1 MSSGTALR
9 ERTIIN
15 DCYILRQRV
24 GRDAYCE
31 IWRASA
37 LFSATN
43 FLLRFIDASVP
54 AEYCDGERRLIL
66 DAYDVRHAAILDVVE
81 VDRYG
86 QQMFISSEYNALVTL
101 EQALSGGITFSLE
114 HICGFVLELSQA
126 LDMFNR
132 RGLVYGTLN
141 LQSIFVSLE
150 QGLVTEL
157 KLLKPGYLPLVG
169 AASGLGPEVLRCN
182 HGFMAPECKPGATA
196 APDQR
201 ADVYS
206 LGILLYRLI
215 TGLMPFRGVHEA
227 RALDATVSVR
237 HVSNALIRRGI
248 PPALAMIVVACVRE
262 NPASRYPNM
271 VGLIR
276 ELRLFLDDRRLATI
290 RRGAADPLADL
301 EKLNTAKS
309 AGGAEQV
316 LRKLDMAEYF
326 GALSAGLSAESE
338 PDSALYFPAAISR
351 GGHGSGPS
359 TDTEEVAEMG
369 ESDVDSL
376 SAQDYVE
383 ASLGL
388 IGVSLPARAGARA
401 NGSAAA
407 MADLAEAALHG
418 SSDAPAA
425 GSQTAVTQQAGAG
438 GMAEMSTEA
447 GQHVRWSHVRI
458 DSEELKD
465 SLLAACES
473 ARSRHGAFRYIQE
486 PAGDQGKRLMAEL
499 VEAMRRSYFVLDL
512 LDGGHDLGGFIS
524 ALQAAFEVSLRDVS
538 PGIRRR
544 LRSRFPSAL
553 RSIGASSDA
562 ENAAIACAGLGTRS
576 RPLVMIIRVSDPMD
590 GVLEAFFDALAAL
603 AYHERLCVFAFFSGE
618 APVA

>member
-24 GRDAYCE
+24 GRDAYCD

-54 AEYCDGERRLIL
+54 AECCEGERRLIL

-101 EQALSGGITFSLE
+101 EQALSGGITFSLD

-169 AASGLGPEVLRCN
+169 AASGLGPETVRCN
-182 HGFMAPECKPGATA
+182 HGFMAPECKPGASA

-206 LGILLYRLI
+206 LGILLYKLI
-215 TGLMPFRGVHEA
+215 TGLMPFRGAHEE
-227 RALDATVSVR
+227 RALDASVSVR

-248 PPALAMIVVACVRE
+248 PPALAAIVITCVRE

-301 EKLNTAKS
+301 EKLNATKS

-338 PDSALYFPAAISR
+338 PDSALYFPAAPSR
-351 GGHGSGPS
+351 GGHGSGPG
-359 TDTEEVAEMG
+359 TAAEEVSEMD
-369 ESDVDSL
+369 ESDIDRL

-383 ASLGL
+383 ASLRL
-388 IGVSLPARAGARA
+388 IGISLPARAGARA
-401 NGSAAA
+401 DGSTPAAA
-407 MADLAEAALHG
+407 D
-418 SSDAPAA
+418 PAA
-425 GSQTAVTQQAGAG
+425 TAPPSSLDSSAGGSGTIVSQPSGAA
-438 GMAEMSTEA
+438 GMAEIPAES
-447 GQHVRWSHVRI
+447 GRHVRWSHVRI

-465 SLLAACES
+465 SLLAACDS

-486 PAGDQGKRLMAEL
+486 PAGDQGQRLMAEL
-499 VEAMRRSYFVLDL
+499 VEAMRQTCFVLEL
-512 LDGGHDLGGFIS
+512 PNGCHRLDEFVT
-524 ALQAAFEVSLRDVS
+524 ALQAAFAVSLRDVS

-544 LRSRFPSAL
+544 LRSRFPSVL
-553 RSIGASSDA
+553 RAIGASSDA

-576 RPLVMIIRVSDPMD
+576 RPLVMIVRVSDPMD
-590 GVLEAFFDALAAL
+590 GALEAFFEALAERAC
-603 AYHERLCVFAFFSGE
+603 HERLCVCAFFSGE

>member
-1 MSSGTALR
+1 LSSGTILR
-9 ERTIIN
+9 ERAIIN
-15 DCYILRQRV
+15 DCYILREHV

-43 FLLRFIDASVP
+43 FLVRFIDP
-54 AEYCDGERRLIL
+54 AIPTEYCEAERQLIM

-81 VDRYG
+81 VDRFG
-86 QQMFISSEYNALVTL
+86 PLMFISSEYSALVTL
-101 EQALSGGITFSLE
+101 EQALSGGITFSLD

-132 RGLVYGTLN
+132 RGLVYGTMN
-141 LQSIFVSLE
+141 MQSIFVSLD
-150 QGLVTEL
+150 QGIVTEL

-169 AASGLGPEVLRCN
+169 ATNTLDPAAMRCN
-182 HGFMAPECKPGATA
+182 HGFMAPECKGTGSTA
-196 APDQR
+196 VDQR

-206 LGILLYRLI
+206 LGILFYRLI
-215 TGLMPFRGVHEA
+215 TGLMPFRGTHEG
-227 RALDATVSVR
+227 RALDAAVSVR

-248 PPALAMIVVACVRE
+248 PPALARIVVTCVRA

-290 RRGAADPLADL
+290 KRGAADPLADL
-301 EKLNTAKS
+301 EKLNSTKA

-338 PDSALYFPAAISR
+338 PDSGRHFPATVSR
-351 GGHGSGPS
+351 GEHGSGTS
-359 TDTEEVAEMG
+359 TEHEEISEMG
-369 ESDVDSL
+369 ESDIEGM

-388 IGVSLPARAGARA
+388 IGVPVPARSVGMA
-401 NGSAAA
+401 NRPT
-407 MADLAEAALHG
+407 
-418 SSDAPAA
+418 PAA
-425 GSQTAVTQQAGAG
+425 GDPGAAAVSGISDTPATGSGTTATQQPGLD
-438 GMAEMSTEA
+438 GMAALSTEA
-447 GQHVRWSHVRI
+447 GRHVLWSHVRI
-458 DSEELKD
+458 DSEELED
-465 SLLAACES
+465 SLFAACES

-486 PAGDQGKRLMAEL
+486 PAGDQGRRMMAEL
-499 VEAMRRSYFVLDL
+499 VEAMRRSYFVMDL
-512 LDGGHDLGGFIS
+512 PASSHDIDGFVP

-544 LRSRFPSAL
+544 LRSRFPSVI
-553 RSIGASSDA
+553 RSIGASSDP
-562 ENAAIACAGLGTRS
+562 EVAALECARLATRS
-576 RPLVMIIRVSDPMD
+576 RPVIMIVRVAAPMD
-590 GVLEAFFDALAAL
+590 DGLGEFFEALASIAH
-603 AYHERLCVFAFFSGE
+603 HERFCVFAFFSGE
-618 APVA
+618 PPVA